1 MARARRRDRLRA
13 AMSQDSSAQLESLVT
28 ALTRQFQAQGLTTER
43 FDTHI
48 STVLL
53 AGSHAY
59 KFKKPVDFGFLDFST
74 LERRRHFCM
83 RELTLNLRHAPGLYE
98 DVVPITPGPTLGGDG
113 PAIEYALRMRRF
125 ASDARLDVAL
135 ARGQVRADDL
145 TDIARTLA
153 AAHAQAAG
161 APPLGSFGT
170 PTLIHHQL
178 FAGLDVLADVMPRL
192 DDLRSALERAH
203 RERIAA
209 FETRLQGGHVRD
221 CHGDLHLTNL
231 VRHGGRWQAFDCIE
245 FDDELRYID
254 TASDL
259 AFLLMDFDVRAHTV
273 YANQLLNDYLDTS
286 SDYGALSVLDFYLPY
301 RSVVRAKVAR
311 LSADGSG
318 STTDHDARRRARRHL
333 ELVSRYLAPRPSP
346 ALYLT
351 HGVSGS
357 GKSWIAARIAGAR
370 GFIHL
375 RSDIVRKRL
384 AGLAPDAQSGS
395 ATGGGIYGEAQTA
408 ATYERLAHLAALVL
422 AQGYSVIVDASCLR
436 AAQRAPFEAIA
447 RAQGVR
453 YTLIDC
459 TAPREVL
466 EARIETRRAVGRD
479 PSEATVAVLARQ
491 LDGREPLSTHER
503 RMAIAIRDL
512 EDEAEVRNLPGGG
525 RLCAATGPGAVRVT
539 Q

>member
-1 MARARRRDRLRA
+1 
-13 AMSQDSSAQLESLVT
+13 MSRDSSTPLESLVT

-83 RELTLNLRHAPGLYE
+83 RELTLNLRHAPDLYE

-113 PAIEYALRMRRF
+113 PALEYALRMRRF

-145 TDIARTLA
+145 TEIAHTLA
-153 AAHAQAAG
+153 ASHAQAPG
-161 APPLGSFGT
+161 APPLGNFGT
-170 PTLIHHQL
+170 PTLVHHQL
-178 FAGLDVLADVMPRL
+178 FAGLDVLADVAPRL
-192 DDLRSALERAH
+192 DGIRAALERAH

-209 FETRLQGGHVRD
+209 FEARLQGGHVRD

-231 VRHGGRWQAFDCIE
+231 VRHAGHWQAFDCIE
-245 FDDELRYID
+245 FDDALRYID

-259 AFLLMDFDVRAHTV
+259 AFLLMDFDVREHTV
-273 YANQLLNDYLDTS
+273 YANQLLNDYLDAS
-286 SDYGALSVLDFYLPY
+286 GDYAALSVLDFYLPY

-311 LSADGSG
+311 LGADGSG
-318 STTDHDARRRARRHL
+318 SAEDQDARRRARRHL
-333 ELVSRYLAPRPSP
+333 DLVGRYLAPRPPP
-346 ALYLT
+346 ALYVT

-357 GKSWIAARIAGAR
+357 GKSWVAARVAGAR

-375 RSDIVRKRL
+375 RSDVERKRL
-384 AGLAPDAQSGS
+384 AGLKPDARTASV
-395 ATGGGIYGEAQTA
+395 TGGGIYGESQTA
-408 ATYERLAHLAALVL
+408 ATYERLARLAALVL

-436 AAQRAPFEAIA
+436 AAQRAAFEAIA
-447 RAQGVR
+447 RAQGAR

-459 TAPREVL
+459 TAPRAVL
-466 EARIETRRAVGRD
+466 EARIEARRAAGRD
-479 PSEATVAVLARQ
+479 PSEATVDVLARQ
-491 LDGREPLSTHER
+491 LDGREPLSAHER
-503 RMAIAIRDL
+503 RLAIAIRDL
-512 EDEAEVRNLPGGG
+512 EDAAEVRNLPGGG
-525 RLCAATGPGAVRVT
+525 RLCAATGPGAARVT
-539 Q
+539 R